1 MINLLAV
8 LCALLTLVDLERR
21 KKTRK
26 TKMFLG
32 KKLTCHAETGKKQDS
47 KEVQVTLTKI
57 SNTRGNKTITTPL
70 AHENSEVCK
79 SLHGSTKLSA

>member
-1 MINLLAV
+1 
-8 LCALLTLVDLERR
+8 
-21 KKTRK
+21 
-26 TKMFLG
+26 MFLG

-79 SLHGSTKLSA
+79 SLHGSTKLSAWTMKKKFTEQDPNSLSSNYVSHA